1 MAQGTSLLSAHTE
14 SETAAGDGVAPLVSH
29 LCSIAYVYMKC
40 YSLFKDVLLLPF
52 CLFIV
57 PGITMA

>member
-1 MAQGTSLLSAHTE
+1 MAQGTSLLSAHSE

-29 LCSIAYVYMKC
+29 LFSIAYVYMKC
-40 YSLFKDVLLLPF
+40 YSLFKDV